1 MEIVDVKDIRER
13 HKLGYILGSVHAP
26 RGMLEFWIDPQSPH
40 F

>member
-13 HKLGYILGSVHAP
+13 HKLGYILGSFYAP
-26 RGMLEFWIDPQSPH
+26 RGMFEFWIDPQSPH